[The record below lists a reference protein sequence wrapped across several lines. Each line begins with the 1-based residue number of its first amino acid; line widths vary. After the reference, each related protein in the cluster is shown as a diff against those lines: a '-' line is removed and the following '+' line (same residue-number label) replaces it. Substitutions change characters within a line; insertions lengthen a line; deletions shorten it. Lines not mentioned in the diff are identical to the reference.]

1 MEDVSV
7 VGVAVIQL
15 LDVYNSPNPGHG
27 GLRLIGELSG
37 LPNVIRSAA
46 ALLRRCTEGGGAKI
60 LGARGP
66 PVLNDPGRGLAF
78 RDVSFSIPS
87 LPAHFC

>member
-1 MEDVSV
+1 MEGVSV
-7 VGVAVIQL
+7 LRAAVIQL
-15 LDVYNSPNPGHG
+15 LVVYSSPNPGHG
-27 GLRLIGELSG
+27 GLWLVGELSG

-60 LGARGP
+60 LEARGP

-78 RDVSFSIPS
+78 RDDSFSTPS
-87 LPAHFC
+87 LPARFC